1 MTNLHKLQGKTL
13 LLLDGTPNM
22 INILSRTK
30 ELGIRTVIANFYE
43 PEKAR
48 AKLFADAY
56 EVVDI
61 KDLDAME
68 KVIRKHHADGILQGC
83 TDSHLPYYYAL
94 CKHMHFP
101 CYGTLEQFKLSIDK
115 KKIKALCRKYDV
127 PVTPEYAAPEDVPDD
142 AYPVIVK
149 PADDSGS
156 RGFSVCRNAQELRE
170 ACAKAEEYSLSG
182 EFLIEKFMPYERSV
196 IIHYTL
202 ADGRIYYSGMS
213 DKVSRKVSEDGSP
226 IMALQYFPSY
236 GESEYLSG
244 LNAKVIRMFEGAG
257 FRNGVIWI
265 EAFYDGE
272 NFTFNEMGYRF
283 GGSLTY
289 YPVEWMTGIKQLD
302 LLIEYALT
310 GQYESLPEVKP
321 RPEGVYC
328 IFPMHVRPGVIK
340 SITGID
346 KLKERPELFAYVPFH
361 VEGDVIEAWG
371 SAKQVFSYIHFTAKD
386 RQEAERFIDWIIS
399 TLYVAGESGEQLLYN
414 IYRP

>member
-13 LLLDGTPNM
+13 LMLDGTPNM
-22 INILSRTK
+22 INILGRTK
-30 ELGIRTVIANFYE
+30 ELGIKTVIANFYE

-56 EVVDI
+56 EIVDI

-68 KVIRKHHADGILQGC
+68 QVIRKHCADGILQGC
-83 TDSHLPYYYAL
+83 TDSHLPYYHAL
-94 CKHMHFP
+94 CRRMNFP
-101 CYGTLEQFKLSIDK
+101 CYGTLEQFELSIDK

-127 PVTPEYAAPEDVPDD
+127 PVTPEYAAPENVPDD

-149 PADDSGS
+149 PADGSGS

-170 ACAKAEEYSLSG
+170 ACAKAEGVSLSG
-182 EFLIEKFMPYERSV
+182 EVLIEKFMPYEKSV

-213 DKVSRKVSEDGSP
+213 DKVSRKASEDGSP
-226 IMALQYFPSY
+226 IMALQYFPSH

-244 LNAKVIRMFEGAG
+244 LNAKVIRMIEGAG
-257 FRNGVIWI
+257 FKNGVIWI

-310 GQYESLPEVKP
+310 GKYESLPEVKP

-340 SITGID
+340 SITGIEQ
-346 KLKERPELFAYVPFH
+346 LKHKPEFVAFIQKYF
-361 VEGDVIEAWG
+361 EGDAVGAWG
-371 SAKQVFSYIHFTAKD
+371 YTKQVFSYIHFTAEN
-386 RQEAERFIDWIIS
+386 RQVAERFIDWIIS